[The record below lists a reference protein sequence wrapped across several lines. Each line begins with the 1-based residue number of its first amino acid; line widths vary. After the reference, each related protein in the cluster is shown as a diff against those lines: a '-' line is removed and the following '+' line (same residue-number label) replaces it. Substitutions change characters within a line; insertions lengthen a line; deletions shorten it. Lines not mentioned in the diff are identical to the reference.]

1 MKVIGFM
8 AAPYTEKTDI
18 IVTCFTTAGSAD
30 ALTYYVEYVL
40 LDTTEIN

>member
-1 MKVIGFM
+1 M

-18 IVTCFTTAGSAD
+18 CASCFTSSGTAD
-30 ALTYYVEYVL
+30 ALTYYVEYSL